1 MTMNYSTRVILLL
14 IVSLLL
20 VSSPGLSH
28 AEVQPLDSIVAV
40 VNEDVIMRSEL
51 DQAVSGVKERISQS
65 GGDMPGQGLLEKQ
78 VIENLISTKLQ
89 IQRAEGTGI
98 RVSDADIDAALVQV
112 AQQNQM
118 SLDQLRG
125 AIERDGFNFSEFR
138 RSLGEDMMTR
148 QLKQR
153 VVDSMVNVTESE
165 INILLETRN
174 LDQGEYLL
182 SHIMITVPEGATP
195 EQLAEGSDRISD
207 IYRRLQEGMD
217 FKSAAISY
225 SEAPE
230 ALEGGVVGWR
240 DLNSIPRYFAEAIE
254 PLVAGQ
260 YTQPMRS
267 PAGFHVFR
275 VDDKRER
282 GKVVIKEFHGRHI
295 MIKVTELRNARQAM
309 DKIMDIKG
317 QLDDGADFEALAKSD
332 SDDTTSANLGGDLGW
347 FVPEKYGD
355 RMKIMLEDLG
365 EGGISEPFQ
374 TEAGWHIAQFLGQRE
389 VDRTEETTRNDAR
402 NLIRQRKAEQ
412 EINKFLRQMRDE
424 AYVDLRL
431 DKSTG

>member
-1 MTMNYSTRVILLL
+1 MNSSTRYLLLL
-14 IVSLLL
+14 IGSLLL
-20 VSSPGLSH
+20 LTGPGLAS
-28 AEVQPLDSIVAV
+28 AETQPLDGIVAV

-51 DQAVSGVKERISQS
+51 DQAVNGVKDRIRKS
-65 GGDMPGQGLLEKQ
+65 GAAMPGQDLLEKQ

-89 IQRAEGTGI
+89 VQRAEGTGI
-98 RVSDADIDAALVQV
+98 RVSDSDIDAALVQV
-112 AQQNQM
+112 AQQNKM
-118 SLDQLRG
+118 SIDQLRG

-138 RSLGEDMMTR
+138 HSLGEDMLVR
-148 QLKQR
+148 QLSQR

-165 INILLETRN
+165 INILLESRN

-195 EQLAEGSDRISD
+195 EQLAEGSDRIND

-230 ALEGGVVGWR
+230 ALEGGTVGWR
-240 DLNSIPRYFAEAIE
+240 DLNSVPRYFAEAIE
-254 PLVAGQ
+254 PLVPGQ
-260 YTQPMRS
+260 YTQAMRS
-267 PAGFHVFR
+267 PAGFHIFR

-282 GKVVIKEFHGRHI
+282 SKVLIKEFNGRHI

-309 DKIMDIKG
+309 DKIMDIKK
-317 QLDDGADFEALAKSD
+317 QLDEGADFEALAKSD
-332 SDDTTSANLGGDLGW
+332 SDDTSSANLGGDLGW
-347 FVPEKYGD
+347 FAPDKYGD
-355 RMKIMLEDLG
+355 RMKIMLEGLG

-389 VDRTEETTRNDAR
+389 IDRTEETTRNEAR

-412 EINKFLRQMRDE
+412 EINKFHRQIRDE

-431 DKSTG
+431 DKDAG